1 MTQTKL
7 TAKIDWQLVDYVL
20 LDMDGTLL
28 DLHFDNYFWKN
39 TVIEQ
44 YATKHD
50 LTLKQCEQQLSV
62 RFQEHEGHLNWY
74 CLDFWRDELGLNI
87 IELKQSIKHKIAFL
101 PDALE
106 FLKHL
111 KTLPVKVIMTTNA
124 HRDSINIKDQ
134 QTHVTQWFDKI
145 ISAHDFGFSKEHPE
159 FWQHLEAKLST
170 KLSNCIF
177 IDDNLPICKKAK
189 DMGVQHVFSILK
201 PDSTQPNKTNS
212 TSFIQLNSL
221 LELINE

>member
-7 TAKIDWQLVDYVL
+7 TAKIDWQSIDYIL

-44 YATKHD
+44 YAKKHD
-50 LTLKQCEQQLSV
+50 LTLKECEQQLNV
-62 RFQEHEGHLNWY
+62 RFQAHEGHLNWY
-74 CLDFWRDELGLNI
+74 CLDFWRDELSLNI
-87 IELKQSIKHKIAFL
+87 IELKQSINHKIAFL
-101 PDALE
+101 PGALQ
-106 FLKHL
+106 FLEKL
-111 KTLPVKVIMTTNA
+111 QTLPVKVIMTTNA
-124 HRDSINIKDQ
+124 HRDSIKIKDE
-134 QTHVTQWFDKI
+134 QTNVTKWFDKI

-159 FWQHLEAKLST
+159 FWHHLETTLCT
-170 KLSNCIF
+170 NLNNCIF
-177 IDDNLPICKKAK
+177 IDDSLPICQKAK
-189 DMGVQHVFSILK
+189 QMGVKQVFSILK
-201 PDSTQPNKTNS
+201 PDSTQPNKTKS